1 MFLEQYGTII
11 VKDIISK
18 EKARAVT
25 LTILNSIGRLL
36 ICSIGE
42 VNESK

>member
-25 LTILNSIGRLL
+25 LTI
-36 ICSIGE
+36 GE